1 MSVSRMTPEVVAS
14 LQVLVE
20 HESCLTT
27 VAELEALLDHP
38 TEDGPAWL
46 ARVRDV
52 LPRMA
57 EALGAHFASEEEGPL
72 FRALPQEFP
81 HLADR
86 LHRLRA
92 EHAPLLQQVSAMEE
106 RAEGLEDPETYD
118 LRELSGRLQL
128 LVAVLRRHEAEE
140 DEAVLSAYWQEAGAG
155 D

>member
-1 MSVSRMTPEVVAS
+1 MSVARSTFELEAPLRA
-14 LQVLVE
+14 LVE
-20 HESCLTT
+20 HETCLTS
-27 VAELEALLDHP
+27 VAELEALLDKP
-38 TEDGPAWL
+38 TEHGAVWL
-46 ARVRDV
+46 SEVQGV

-57 EALGAHFASEEEGPL
+57 EALRAHFASEEAGPL

-86 LHRLRA
+86 LRRLCA
-92 EHAPLLQQVSAMEE
+92 EHAPLLQQMAAMEE
-106 RAEGLEDPETYD
+106 RARALEEPEAYD

-128 LVAVLRRHEAEE
+128 LVAVIRRHEAEE